1 MGPFCVQNFR
11 FKFEFESGGGN
22 NLYIDNINISYENTT
37 LIEPIIGNEV
47 VLYPN
52 PVKNQLS
59 VNATKYFSKINILNV
74 MGQIVMK
81 KYVPETKKLVLNTS
95 LLENGYYT
103 IQIIQEDKKWSFPF
117 IKAN

>member
-1 MGPFCVQNFR
+1 M
-11 FKFEFESGGGN
+11 
-22 NLYIDNINISYENTT
+22 
-37 LIEPIIGNEV
+37 
-47 VLYPN
+47 LYPN
-52 PVKNQLS
+52 PVKQQLC

-81 KYVPETKKLVLNTS
+81 KHVPETKKLVLNTS